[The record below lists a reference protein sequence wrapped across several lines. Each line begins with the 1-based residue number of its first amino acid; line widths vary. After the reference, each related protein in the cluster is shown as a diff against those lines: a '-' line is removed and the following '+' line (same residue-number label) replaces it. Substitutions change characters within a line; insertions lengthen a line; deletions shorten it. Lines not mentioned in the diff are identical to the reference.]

1 MVLVC
6 VGARWCVT
14 RARAL
19 SLLFSISFSLSLSH
33 THTHTHI
40 HTHLSPRYLGDDK
53 AAWAAY
59 DATDLIAKYDGPKLD
74 ILCDQVRDMREW

>member
-6 VGARWCVT
+6 VGAQCVT
-14 RARAL
+14 RARAR
-19 SLLFSISFSLSLSH
+19 SLSLSLSL
-33 THTHTHI
+33 THTHSYTHTSP
-40 HTHLSPRYLGDDK
+40 HASPRYLGDDK